1 MTHSYFIR
9 KTLGIKDTNI
19 SFEKRLTEEKI
30 KEQNHLVYYGKLTYK
45 PKGCVKCGIVNQST
59 DDIVKNGTKTST
71 IKLTNINFKPVLL
84 KLKKQRFLCRHCR
97 STFIA
102 ETKLVNRNCYISN
115 IIKSTISME
124 LVETQAMSLI
134 GKHLNIS
141 SHTVL
146 RQLKGTEENLNPD
159 YSNLPEHLSL
169 DEFKSVKNVSGAMSL
184 LFIDAR
190 THKPIDVVENRQQT
204 YLSDYFMRY
213 FLEARLQVKTVTMDM
228 YSPYIQV
235 IKNCFPRAEIIIDR
249 FHIVQLLNRALN
261 QIRVEEMN
269 KIRYTRPR
277 DYRKLKQ
284 QWKLILKN
292 ESDLNYEDFFTHRLY
307 EGMVSEYVM
316 VEYLLSISPRL
327 RKSYDLVNRLKWALK
342 NRRFDRFE
350 EVLNKAKE
358 ETYPQKIRTAL
369 NTLEKYIEAIE
380 RAFIYNLSN
389 GPIEGIN
396 NKIKNIKRLGY
407 GYRNF
412 KNLKQ
417 RILISFNLLN
427 PLKPVKPL
435 YYEETIVS

>member
-1 MTHSYFIR
+1 
-9 KTLGIKDTNI
+9 
-19 SFEKRLTEEKI
+19 
-30 KEQNHLVYYGKLTYK
+30 
-45 PKGCVKCGIVNQST
+45 
-59 DDIVKNGTKTST
+59 
-71 IKLTNINFKPVLL
+71 
-84 KLKKQRFLCRHCR
+84 
-97 STFIA
+97 
-102 ETKLVNRNCYISN
+102 
-115 IIKSTISME
+115 
-124 LVETQAMSLI
+124 
-134 GKHLNIS
+134 
-141 SHTVL
+141 
-146 RQLKGTEENLNPD
+146 
-159 YSNLPEHLSL
+159 
-169 DEFKSVKNVSGAMSL
+169 AMSL

-261 QIRVEEMN
+261 

-277 DYRKLKQ
+277 DYKKLKQ

-350 EVLNKAKE
+350 E
-358 ETYPQKIRTAL
+358 
-369 NTLEKYIEAIE
+369 
-380 RAFIYNLSN
+380 
-389 GPIEGIN
+389 
-396 NKIKNIKRLGY
+396 
-407 GYRNF
+407 
-412 KNLKQ
+412 
-417 RILISFNLLN
+417 
-427 PLKPVKPL
+427 
-435 YYEETIVS
+435 